1 MLSWLATRMGLSRP
15 TAPPNGTAGD
25 FSPQSAPQMGA
36 HDAIDGQGRAIAFL
50 RCLSRYPHLAPK
62 DASAGAFVHWLA
74 EHGQAGDWEQSEL
87 RDEYEHI
94 CDLSQ
99 LHPMAAKYWGRA
111 LEAHGCQRW
120 QTTVYVD
127 GVRCRPLMVRVPWRP
142 TAPAA
147 VATDSQGKALA
158 ANNVI
163 PLGSKRPHSRAL
175 QTQISRSGAR
185 VKAVHRTTDRRGEGG
200 YRADIAEAVAC
211 QR

>member
-15 TAPPNGTAGD
+15 AAPSNGIAGG
-25 FSPQSAPQMGA
+25 FIAPAVPSVGA
-36 HDAIDGQGRAIAFL
+36 YDAIDGQGRAVAFL

-142 TAPAA
+142 TAPAD

-158 ANNVI
+158 ANTVI

-175 QTQISRSGAR
+175 QAQISRSGTR
-185 VKAVHRTTDRRGEGG
+185 IKSRRQGTGG
-200 YRADIAEAVAC
+200 KGAFRADIAEAVAC